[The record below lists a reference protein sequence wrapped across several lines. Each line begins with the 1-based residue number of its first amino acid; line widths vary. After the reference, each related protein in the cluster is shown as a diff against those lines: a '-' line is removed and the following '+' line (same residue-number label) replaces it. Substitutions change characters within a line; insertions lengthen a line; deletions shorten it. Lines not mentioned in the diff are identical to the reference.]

1 MFSTGFG
8 HDLAKRLD
16 ALGFRVF
23 AGCLEENGP
32 GARELEKS
40 CSDRLQVLQLNVTKE
55 EQIDAVR
62 RNIETVHQKTGCGNH
77 VFLYH
82 VLDVHVFWKTIQD
95 TDILHDILALTFFL
109 NL

>member
-55 EQIDAVR
+55 EQIDAVK
-62 RNIETVHQKTGCGNH
+62 RNIETVHQKTGCGNYAFNFCI
-77 VFLYH
+77 VYYMYLKNVSIY
-82 VLDVHVFWKTIQD
+82 
-95 TDILHDILALTFFL
+95 
-109 NL
+109 